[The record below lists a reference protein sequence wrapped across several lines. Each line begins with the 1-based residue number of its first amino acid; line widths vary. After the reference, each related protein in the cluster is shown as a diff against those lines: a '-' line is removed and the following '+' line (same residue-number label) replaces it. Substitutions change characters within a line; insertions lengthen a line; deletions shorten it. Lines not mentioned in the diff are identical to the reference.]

1 MTMPTDDQDLPRKVY
16 VILLSWGVA
25 VLLLAGLFSYWTWNN
40 QREAAAQRDG
50 ALCALISI
58 FLTGPEPVQ
67 GPAGDRSRS
76 VRDGMRSYQAII
88 GCQDFSRP
96 T

>member
-1 MTMPTDDQDLPRKVY
+1 MTTPPSEWEIPRKVWL
-16 VILLSWGVA
+16 ILLSWGVA
-25 VLLLAGLFSYWTWNN
+25 VLMLAGMFSYWTWTN
-40 QREAAAQRDG
+40 QRNSAAERDG

-76 VRDGMRSYQAII
+76 VRDGMRNYQAVLD
-88 GCQDFSRP
+88 CREFTRP
-96 T
+96 E

>member
-1 MTMPTDDQDLPRKVY
+1 MTTPPSDWEIPRKIWMILVSWGLALLM
-16 VILLSWGVA
+16 VVGLLSGWI
-25 VLLLAGLFSYWTWNN
+25 WTN
-40 QREAAAQRDG
+40 QKNSEAERDG

-76 VRDGMRSYQAII
+76 VRDGMRAYQSALR
-88 GCQDFSRP
+88 CTDFTRP
-96 T
+96 E